1 MKKLIILFI
10 TIIPFLCTS
19 SANNLDYI
27 ENNNIHLVISAE
39 KVLLSS
45 PIIISNSNIL
55 FPLREICEKLSL
67 PLDNLTWDKTR
78 QAVKIIYN
86 DKELIFKI
94 NSNVAKINNLE
105 VLIPCAPVLYKNQTY
120 IPIRTLNEFLDYFT
134 IWDESSKT
142 IFIKNAKDYFETN
155 AFFSGLNSVIS
166 NVYNVQIDII
176 NEINNA
182 SFGNSIYIDTRKNQ
196 IMEKNILNN
205 TWHESSI
212 KLTSSTTLEEINYL
226 STLSCGMNLNNK
238 LSSENYY
245 VYEGYFPAK
254 SGKLSYGKLYVNV
267 INLYIEKMVTET
279 KTSLGTLKQNVIFR
293 YGDCL
298 V

>member
-27 ENNNIHLVISAE
+27 ENNNINLVINSE
-39 KVLLSS
+39 KVSLSS
-45 PIIISNSNIL
+45 PIIISDSNIL
-55 FPLREICEKLSL
+55 FPLKEMCEKLSL
-67 PLDNLTWDKTR
+67 PLDNLTWDKGS
-78 QAVKIIYN
+78 QAVKIIYKN
-86 DKELIFKI
+86 KELIFKI
-94 NSNVAKINNLE
+94 NSNIAKINNLE
-105 VLIPCAPVLYKNQTY
+105 VLIPCTPVLYKNQTY
-120 IPIRTLNEFLDYFT
+120 VPLRTLTEFLDYFT
-134 IWDESSKT
+134 IWNESSKT

-155 AFFSGLNSVIS
+155 AFFSGLNSVVS
-166 NVYNVQIDII
+166 NVYDVQIDVI

-182 SFGNSIYIDTRKNQ
+182 SFGNSIYIDTRTNQ

-212 KLTSSTTLEEINYL
+212 KLTNSTSLEEINYL

-238 LSSENYY
+238 LSSESHY

-254 SGKLSYGKLYVNV
+254 TGRLIYGKLYINA
-267 INLYIEKMVTET
+267 INLYIEKMITET
-279 KTSLGTLKQNVIFR
+279 ETNLGKLKQNVIFR

>member
-27 ENNNIHLVISAE
+27 ENNNINLVINAE

-120 IPIRTLNEFLDYFT
+120 IPLRTLTEFLDHFT
-134 IWDESSKT
+134 IWDENSKT
-142 IFIKNAKDYFETN
+142 IFIKNAQDYFETN
-155 AFFSGLNSVIS
+155 TFFKGLNDVIS
-166 NVYNVQIDII
+166 NVYDVKIDII
-176 NEINNA
+176 NEINDI

-196 IMEKNILNN
+196 VMEKNILNDV
-205 TWHESSI
+205 WHNSSI
-212 KLTSSTTLEEINYL
+212 KLTKNSTLDEINYL
-226 STLSCGMNLNNK
+226 STLSCGTKLNSK

-245 VYEGYFPAK
+245 VYEGYFPSK
-254 SGKLSYGKLYVNV
+254 SGKLTYGKLYINT
-267 INLYIEKMVTET
+267 INLYIEKMITET
-279 KTSLGTLKQNVIFR
+279 QTNLGKLKQSVIFR
-293 YGDCL
+293 YGDYA

>member
-1 MKKLIILFI
+1 MKKFILLFI

-19 SANNLDYI
+19 SANNLNYI
-27 ENNNIHLVISAE
+27 ENTSINLVINSE
-39 KVLLSS
+39 KVSLSS
-45 PIIISNSNIL
+45 PIIISDSNIL
-55 FPLREICEKLSL
+55 FPLKEMCEKLSL
-67 PLDNLTWDKTR
+67 PLDNLTWDKGS
-78 QAVKIIYN
+78 QAVKIIYKN
-86 DKELIFKI
+86 KELIFKI
-94 NSNVAKINNLE
+94 NSNIAKINNLE
-105 VLIPCAPVLYKNQTY
+105 VLIPCTPVLYKNQTY

-155 AFFSGLNSVIS
+155 AFFSGLNSVVS
-166 NVYNVQIDII
+166 NVYDVQIDVI

-182 SFGNSIYIDTRKNQ
+182 SFGNSIYIDTRTNQ

-212 KLTSSTTLEEINYL
+212 KLTNSTSLEEINYL

-238 LSSENYY
+238 LSSESHY

-254 SGKLSYGKLYVNV
+254 TGRLIYGKLYINA
-267 INLYIEKMVTET
+267 INLYIEKMITET
-279 KTSLGTLKQNVIFR
+279 ETNLGKLKQNVIFR

>member
-27 ENNNIHLVISAE
+27 ENNNINLVINAE

-120 IPIRTLNEFLDYFT
+120 IPLRTLTEFLDYFT
-134 IWDESSKT
+134 IWDENSKT
-142 IFIKNAKDYFETN
+142 IFIKNAQDYFETN
-155 AFFSGLNSVIS
+155 TFFKGLNDVIS
-166 NVYNVQIDII
+166 NVYDVKIDII
-176 NEINNA
+176 NEINDI

-196 IMEKNILNN
+196 VMEKNILNDV
-205 TWHESSI
+205 WHNSSI
-212 KLTSSTTLEEINYL
+212 KLTKNSTLDEINYL
-226 STLSCGMNLNNK
+226 STLSCGTKLNSK

-245 VYEGYFPAK
+245 VYEGYFPSK
-254 SGKLSYGKLYVNV
+254 SGKLTYGKLYINT
-267 INLYIEKMVTET
+267 INLYIEKMITET
-279 KTSLGTLKQNVIFR
+279 QTNLGKLKQSVIFR
-293 YGDCL
+293 YGDYA

>member
-1 MKKLIILFI
+1 MKKFILLFI

-19 SANNLDYI
+19 SANNLNYI
-27 ENNNIHLVISAE
+27 ENTSINLVINSG
-39 KVLLSS
+39 KVSLSS
-45 PIIISNSNIL
+45 PIIISDSNIL
-55 FPLREICEKLSL
+55 FPLKEMCEKLSL
-67 PLDNLTWDKTR
+67 PLDNLTWDKGS
-78 QAVKIIYN
+78 QAVKIIYKN
-86 DKELIFKI
+86 KELIFKI
-94 NSNVAKINNLE
+94 NSNIAKINNLE
-105 VLIPCAPVLYKNQTY
+105 VLIPCTPVLYKNQTY

-155 AFFSGLNSVIS
+155 AFFSGLNSVVS
-166 NVYNVQIDII
+166 NVYDVQIDVI

-182 SFGNSIYIDTRKNQ
+182 SFGNSIYIDTRTNQ

-212 KLTSSTTLEEINYL
+212 KLTNSTSLEEINYL

-238 LSSENYY
+238 LSSESHY

-254 SGKLSYGKLYVNV
+254 TGRLIYGKLYINA
-267 INLYIEKMVTET
+267 INLYIEKMITET
-279 KTSLGTLKQNVIFR
+279 ETNLGKLKQNVIFR